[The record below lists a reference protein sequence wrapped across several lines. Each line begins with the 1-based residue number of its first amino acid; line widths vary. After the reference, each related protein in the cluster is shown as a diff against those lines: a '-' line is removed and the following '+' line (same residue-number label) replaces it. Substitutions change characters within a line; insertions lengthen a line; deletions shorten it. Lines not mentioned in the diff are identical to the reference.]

1 MSEAS
6 SPDFLQ
12 QPVTALRG
20 VGDALAEKLARLGI
34 MRVEDLLFH
43 LPLRYQ
49 DRTRI
54 YPIAELK
61 VGQEVLVEGE
71 IESTEVV
78 LRGRRMMLCHISDG
92 TGILTLRFF
101 HFTTAQK
108 QSLRQGVPI
117 RCFGEVRQAGFKLEM
132 AHPEYRLLS
141 ATHPEPIENT
151 LTPTYPATEGL
162 QQRSLRRLIEI
173 ALEHVDELPDLLP
186 ERVVERHGFPQ
197 LGEVLSLL
205 HKPQGGTP
213 SPALP
218 LSGEG
223 ARGRAPSDSS
233 PDKGRLGRV
242 SSRLVFEELLA
253 HQLGV
258 QQARHELQQVQA
270 PAMQDTNRYWQQLLR
285 SLPFAPTDAQNRVI
299 GEITQDL
306 QQGIPMNRLVQ
317 GDVGS
322 GKTLV
327 AVAAA
332 LHAIANG
339 FQVAL
344 MAPTEL
350 LAEQHYQNLTRWLE
364 PLGLETVFISGNQT
378 PRQRRRKVENLL
390 LGIGHIAVG
399 THALFQRTVEFLQ
412 LGLIIIDEQHRFG
425 VHQRMSLREKGK
437 QGDNYP
443 HQLVMTATPIPR
455 TLAMTA
461 YGDLDYSVID
471 ELPPGRTPIT
481 TVALSNERRDDV
493 IGRIAAACCEGRQA
507 YWVCTL
513 IEESEA
519 LQCETAEDTAALLR
533 ERLPHVEVGL
543 VHGRLHGSEKESIM
557 RQFKQGEIQL
567 LVATTVI
574 EVGVDVPNASLMI
587 IENAERFGLS
597 QLHQLRGRV
606 GRGSTA
612 SSCVLLYQ
620 NPLGKTARKRLDAMR
635 NSTDGFVIA
644 DIDLELRGPG
654 EVLGTRQTGDV
665 RLRIASLLRD
675 QHLLPAVQVAARE
688 IVANYPER
696 VKLLTKRWLQQPD
709 GDTATRFFQS

>member
-1 MSEAS
+1 MSEPAE
-6 SPDFLQ
+6 PDFLQ

-20 VGDALAEKLARLGI
+20 VGDAVAEKLVRLGI
-34 MRVEDLLFH
+34 LRVADLLFH
-43 LPLRYQ
+43 LPMRYQ

-54 YPIAELK
+54 YPIASLK
-61 VGQEVLVEGE
+61 VGQEVLVEGK
-71 IESTEVV
+71 IDYAEVV
-78 LRGRRMMLCHISDG
+78 QRGRTMLLCYLNDG
-92 TGILTLRFF
+92 SGTLILRFF
-101 HFTTAQK
+101 HFTSAQK
-108 QSLRQGVPI
+108 YSLRKGVLL
-117 RCFGEVRQAGFKLEM
+117 RCFGEVRQSGMKLEM
-132 AHPEYRLLS
+132 AHPECHYLR
-141 ATHPEPIENT
+141 ADAPEPIANT
-151 LTPTYPATEGL
+151 LTPTYPTTEGL
-162 QQRSLRRLIEI
+162 QQRSLRRLIDL
-173 ALEHVDELPDLLP
+173 ALEHVDTLPDLLP
-186 ERVVERHGFPQ
+186 ENVVRQHRFPP
-197 LGEVLSLL
+197 LAHDLRKL
-205 HKPQGGTP
+205 HTP
-213 SPALP
+213 P
-218 LSGEG
+218 SGSTVEG
-223 ARGRAPSDSS
+223 MRPH
-233 PDKGRLGRV
+233 RLI
-242 SSRLVFEELLA
+242 FEELLA

-258 QQARHELQQVQA
+258 QQARHELKQVQA
-270 PAMQDTNRYWQQLLR
+270 HAMREDNRYWQQLR
-285 SLPFAPTDAQNRVI
+285 RALPFAPTNAQNRVI
-299 GEITQDL
+299 ADITHDL
-306 QQGIPMNRLVQ
+306 QQDVPMNRLVQ

-332 LHAIANG
+332 LHAITNG

-350 LAEQHYQNLTRWLE
+350 LAEQHYQNLVRWLE
-364 PLGLETVFISGNQT
+364 PLGIETVYISGNQT

-425 VHQRMSLREKGK
+425 VHQRMALREKGK
-437 QGDNYP
+437 QGEHYP

-481 TVALSNERRDDV
+481 TVALNNERRDEV
-493 IGRIAAACCEGRQA
+493 IERISAACREGRQV

-519 LQCETAEDTAALLR
+519 LQCEAAEVTAATLH
-533 ERLPHVEVGL
+533 ERLPHVAVGL
-543 VHGRLHGSEKESIM
+543 VHGRLHGSEKENMM
-557 RQFKQGEIQL
+557 RQFKLGEIQL

-574 EVGVDVPNASLMI
+574 EVGVDVPNASLMV
-587 IENAERFGLS
+587 IENAERMGLS

-606 GRGSTA
+606 GRGSVA

-620 NPLGKTARKRLDAMR
+620 HPLGRTARKRLDAMR
-635 NSTDGFVIA
+635 TTTDGFMIA

-665 RLRIASLLRD
+665 RLRVASLLRD
-675 QHLLPAVQVAARE
+675 QHWLPAVQAAARDV
-688 IVANYPER
+688 VAHYPER
-696 VKLLTKRWLQQPD
+696 VAALTQRWLQQPD
-709 GDTATRFFQS
+709 GETATQFFQS

>member
-1 MSEAS
+1 MPPS
-6 SPDFLQ
+6 DNTFLQ
-12 QPVTALRG
+12 QPVTCLRG
-20 VGDALAEKLARLGI
+20 VGEALAEKFSKLGI
-34 MRVEDLLFH
+34 TRVMDLLFH

-54 YPIAELK
+54 YSIASLR

-71 IESTEVV
+71 IESTEVIN
-78 LRGRRMMLCHISDG
+78 RGRRMMLCHINDG
-92 TGILTLRFF
+92 SGILTLRFF
-101 HFTTAQK
+101 YFTYAQQ
-108 QSLRQGVPI
+108 QSLRKGALI

-132 AHPEYRLLS
+132 AHPEYKLLS
-141 ATHPEPIENT
+141 SSNPLPIENT

-162 QQRSLRRLIEI
+162 QQRSLRRLIDL
-173 ALEHVDELPDLLP
+173 ALEHAEDLPDLLP
-186 ERVVERHGFPQ
+186 ESVVRQQRFPPLAQTVSQ
-197 LGEVLSLL
+197 LHNPPPGSTVEGIR
-205 HKPQGGTP
+205 PQ
-213 SPALP
+213 
-218 LSGEG
+218 
-223 ARGRAPSDSS
+223 
-233 PDKGRLGRV
+233 RLI
-242 SSRLVFEELLA
+242 FEELLA

-258 QQARHELQQVQA
+258 QQARHDLRQVQA
-270 PAMQDTNRYWQQLLR
+270 PSMQETNHYWQKLLR
-285 SLPFAPTDAQNRVI
+285 SLPFAPTNAQQRVI
-299 GEITQDL
+299 GEITRDL
-306 QQGIPMNRLVQ
+306 QSNVPMNRLVQ

-327 AVAAA
+327 AIAAA

-350 LAEQHYQNLTRWLE
+350 LAEQHYQNLQHWLE
-364 PLGLETVFISGNQT
+364 PLGVETVYISGNQT

-399 THALFQRTVEFLQ
+399 THALFQNTVEFLQ

-425 VHQRMSLREKGK
+425 VHQRFALREKGK
-437 QGDNYP
+437 QGDAYP

-461 YGDLDYSVID
+461 YGDLDYSIID

-493 IGRIAAACCEGRQA
+493 IERITAACHEGRQV

-519 LQCETAEDTAALLR
+519 LQCEAAEVTASLLR

-557 RQFKQGEIQL
+557 RQFKQGELQL

-574 EVGVDVPNASLMI
+574 EVGVDVPNASLMV
-587 IENAERFGLS
+587 IENAERLGLS

-606 GRGSTA
+606 GRGSVA

-620 NPLGKTARKRLDAMR
+620 PPLGKTAHKRLDAMR
-635 NSTDGFVIA
+635 TTTDGFVIA

-654 EVLGTRQTGDV
+654 EVLGTRQTGDT
-665 RLRIASLLRD
+665 RLKIASLLRD
-675 QHLLPAVQVAARE
+675 QHWLPAVQTAARE
-688 IVANYPER
+688 IVAQHPER
-696 VKLLTKRWLQQPD
+696 VALLTERWLQRV
-709 GDTATRFFQS
+709 GEDTATRFFQS

>member
-1 MSEAS
+1 MLNHDHD
-6 SPDFLQ
+6 DFLN

-20 VGDALAEKLARLGI
+20 VGDALAEKLTRLGI
-34 MRVEDLLFH
+34 VRVVDLLFH
-43 LPLRYQ
+43 LPMRYQ

-54 YPIAELK
+54 YPIASLR
-61 VGQEVLVEGE
+61 VGQEVVVEGE
-71 IESTEVV
+71 IDFTEVV
-78 LRGRRMMLCHISDG
+78 SRGRTMLLCHVNDG
-92 TGILTLRFF
+92 SGILTLRFF
-101 HFTTAQK
+101 HFTAAQK
-108 QSLRQGVPI
+108 YSFAKGVHI

-132 AHPEYRLLS
+132 AHPEYRLLQGDDS
-141 ATHPEPIENT
+141 VPLENT
-151 LTPTYPATEGL
+151 LTPTYPTTDGL
-162 QQRSLRRLIEI
+162 QQRTLRRLIET
-173 ALEHVDELPDLLP
+173 ALQHADELPEFLP
-186 ERVVERHGFPQ
+186 ESVVKQFRFP
-197 LGEVLSLL
+197 SLAECLQTL
-205 HKPQGGTP
+205 HKPSAGMTVENMKP
-213 SPALP
+213 V
-218 LSGEG
+218 
-223 ARGRAPSDSS
+223 
-233 PDKGRLGRV
+233 RLI
-242 SSRLVFEELLA
+242 FEELLT

-258 QQARHELQQVQA
+258 QQARHDLRQVQA
-270 PAMQDTNRYWQQLLR
+270 PVMDEANHLWEKLLR
-285 SLPFAPTDAQNRVI
+285 ALPFAPTAAQARVI
-299 GEITQDL
+299 HDITHDL
-306 QQGIPMNRLVQ
+306 QQATPMNRLVQ

-344 MAPTEL
+344 MVPTEL
-350 LAEQHYQNLTRWLE
+350 LAEQHYQNLQHWLE
-364 PLGLETVFISGNQT
+364 PLGLETVFISGTQT

-399 THALFQRTVEFLQ
+399 THALFQNSVEFLQ

-425 VHQRMSLREKGK
+425 VHQRFALREKGK

-461 YGDLDYSVID
+461 YGDLDCSVID

-481 TVALSNERRDDV
+481 TVALNNERRDDV
-493 IGRIAAACCEGRQA
+493 IERIAAACRDGRQV

-519 LQCETAEDTAALLR
+519 LQCEAAEKTTELLR
-533 ERLPHVEVGL
+533 ERLPAVEVGL
-543 VHGRLHGSEKESIM
+543 VHGRLHASEKDSVM
-557 RQFKQGEIQL
+557 RQFKLGDIQL

-574 EVGVDVPNASLMI
+574 EVGVDVPNASLMV
-587 IENAERFGLS
+587 IENAERMGLS

-606 GRGSTA
+606 GRGSVA

-620 NPLGKTARKRLDAMR
+620 PPLGKTARKRLDALR

-644 DIDLELRGPG
+644 DIDLEIRGPG

-665 RLRIASLLRD
+665 RLKVASLLRD
-675 QHLLPAVQVAARE
+675 QHLLPDVQVAAQE
-688 IVANYPER
+688 IVAKYPER
-696 VKLLTKRWLQQPD
+696 VELLTQRWLPKV
-709 GDTATRFFQS
+709 GEDTATRFFQS

>member
-1 MSEAS
+1 MTEAAAT
-6 SPDFLQ
+6 DFLQ

-20 VGDALAEKLARLGI
+20 VGDAVAEKLVRLGVL
-34 MRVEDLLFH
+34 RVADLLFH

-54 YPIAELK
+54 YPIASLK
-61 VGQEVLVEGE
+61 VGQEVLIEGE
-71 IESTEVV
+71 ITSTEVV
-78 LRGRRMMLCHISDG
+78 QRGRTMLLCHLNDG
-92 TGILTLRFF
+92 SGTLTLRFF
-101 HFTTAQK
+101 HFTSAQK
-108 QSLRQGVPI
+108 YSLRPGVWL
-117 RCFGEVRQAGFKLEM
+117 RCFGEVRQAGMKLEM
-132 AHPEYRLLS
+132 AHPECHYLK
-141 ATHPEPIENT
+141 ADDPEPIANT
-151 LTPTYPATEGL
+151 LTPTYPSTEGL
-162 QQRSLRRLIEI
+162 QQRSLRRLIDL
-173 ALEHVDELPDLLP
+173 ALEHVDALPDLLP
-186 ERVVERHGFPQ
+186 ESVVRQQRFPP
-197 LGEVLSLL
+197 LAHDIRRL
-205 HKPQGGTP
+205 HTP
-213 SPALP
+213 PPGSTV
-218 LSGEG
+218 EG
-223 ARGRAPSDSS
+223 MRPH
-233 PDKGRLGRV
+233 RLI
-242 SSRLVFEELLA
+242 FEELLA

-270 PAMQDTNRYWQQLLR
+270 HAMQEENRYWRQLLR
-285 SLPFAPTDAQNRVI
+285 ALPFAPTGAQNRVI
-299 GEITQDL
+299 AEINTDM
-306 QQGIPMNRLVQ
+306 QQTIPMNRLVQ

-350 LAEQHYQNLTRWLE
+350 LAEQHYQNLVRWLE
-364 PLGLETVFISGNQT
+364 PLGIETVYISGNQT

-425 VHQRMSLREKGK
+425 VHQRMALREKGK
-437 QGDNYP
+437 QGDHYP

-481 TVALSNERRDDV
+481 TVALNNERRDEV
-493 IGRIAAACCEGRQA
+493 IERISAACREGRQV

-519 LQCETAEDTAALLR
+519 LQCEAAEVTAATLH
-533 ERLPHVEVGL
+533 ERLPHVAVGL
-543 VHGRLHGSEKESIM
+543 VHGRLHGSEKENMM
-557 RQFKQGEIQL
+557 RQFKLGEIQL

-574 EVGVDVPNASLMI
+574 EVGVDVPNASLMV
-587 IENAERFGLS
+587 IENAERMGLS

-606 GRGSTA
+606 GRGSVA

-620 NPLGKTARKRLDAMR
+620 HPLGRTARKRLDAMR
-635 NSTDGFVIA
+635 TTTDGFMIA

-665 RLRIASLLRD
+665 RLRVASLLRD
-675 QHLLPAVQVAARE
+675 QHWLPAVQTAARE
-688 IVANYPER
+688 IVAHYPER
-696 VKLLTKRWLQQPD
+696 VEALTQRWLQQPD
-709 GDTATRFFQS
+709 GETATQFFQS

>member
-1 MSEAS
+1 MTTSA
-6 SPDFLQ
+6 PTPFLQ
-12 QPVTALRG
+12 QPATALYG

-34 MRVEDLLFH
+34 LKVADLLFH

-54 YPIAELK
+54 YPIAQLQT
-61 VGQEVLVEGE
+61 GMEVLVEGE

-78 LRGRRMMLCHISDG
+78 IRSRRMLLCHIHDG
-92 TGILTLRFF
+92 SGSLTLRFF
-101 HFTTAQK
+101 HFSQAQ
-108 QSLRQGVPI
+108 RQGMQAGKRM
-117 RCFGEVRQAGFKLEM
+117 RCFGEIRQAGYRQEII
-132 AHPEYRLLS
+132 HPEYRLLNEQ
-141 ATHPEPIENT
+141 HDEPLANT
-151 LTPTYPATEGL
+151 LTPIYPTTDGL
-162 QQRSLRRLIEI
+162 QQRSLRRLITL
-173 ALEHVDELPDLLP
+173 ALKHADELPELLP
-186 ERVVERHGFPQ
+186 QSIFQQHNFPPLAQ
-197 LGEVLSLL
+197 CL
-205 HKPQGGTP
+205 HDLHNPP
-213 SPALP
+213 EAL
-218 LSGEG
+218 
-223 ARGRAPSDSS
+223 
-233 PDKGRLGRV
+233 V
-242 SSRLVFEELLA
+242 SAQDAHIPFAQRLVFEELIA
-253 HQLGV
+253 HQLGI
-258 QQARHELQQVQA
+258 QQARQQLKQLPA
-270 PAMQDTNRYWQQLLR
+270 PAMPTANEPWGKLLKR
-285 SLPFAPTDAQNRVI
+285 LPFQPTQAQQRVI
-299 GEITQDL
+299 TEISQDL
-306 QQGIPMNRLVQ
+306 QQPIPMNRLVQ

-350 LAEQHYQNLTRWLE
+350 LAEQHYQNLQHWLE
-364 PLGLETVFISGNQT
+364 PLGIETVFISGNQT
-378 PRQRRRKVENLL
+378 PKQRRRKVENLL

-399 THALFQRTVEFLQ
+399 THALFQKTVEFLQ

-425 VHQRMSLREKGK
+425 VHQRMALREKGK

-455 TLAMTA
+455 TLAMTS
-461 YGDLDYSVID
+461 YGDLDYSIID

-481 TVALSNERRDDV
+481 TVALSNERRDD
-493 IGRIAAACCEGRQA
+493 IIERIAVACREGRQV

-519 LQCETAEDTAALLR
+519 LQCEAAEDTAELLR
-533 ERLPHVEVGL
+533 ERLPDIAVGL
-543 VHGRLHGSEKESIM
+543 VHGRLHGSEKEAIM
-557 RQFKQGEIQL
+557 QQFKQADLQL

-587 IENAERFGLS
+587 IENSERLGLS

-620 NPLGKTARKRLDAMR
+620 APLGKTARKRLDAMR
-635 NSTDGFVIA
+635 TTTDGFVIA

-654 EVLGTRQTGDV
+654 EVLGTRQTGDI
-665 RLRIASLLRD
+665 RMRIASLLRD
-675 QHLLPAVQVAARE
+675 QHLLPAVQQAAWE
-688 IVANYPER
+688 IVNQHPQHIPA
-696 VKLLTKRWLQQPD
+696 LLQRWLQQPD
-709 GDTATRFFQS
+709 GDTATCFFQS

>member
-1 MSEAS
+1 MTEAAE
-6 SPDFLQ
+6 PDFLQ

-20 VGDALAEKLARLGI
+20 VGDAVAEKLVRLGI
-34 MRVEDLLFH
+34 LRVADLLFH

-54 YPIAELK
+54 YPIASLK

-78 LRGRRMMLCHISDG
+78 QRGRTMLLCHLNDG
-92 TGILTLRFF
+92 SGTLTLRFF
-101 HFTTAQK
+101 HFTSAQK
-108 QSLRQGVPI
+108 YSLRKGVLL
-117 RCFGEVRQAGFKLEM
+117 RCFGEVRQSGMKLEM
-132 AHPEYRLLS
+132 AHPECHYLK
-141 ATHPEPIENT
+141 ADAPEPIANT
-151 LTPTYPATEGL
+151 LTPTYPTTEGL
-162 QQRSLRRLIEI
+162 QQRSLRRLIEL
-173 ALEHVDELPDLLP
+173 ALEHVEALPDLLP
-186 ERVVERHGFPQ
+186 ESVIRQHRFPP
-197 LGEVLSLL
+197 LANELRKL
-205 HKPQGGTP
+205 HTP
-213 SPALP
+213 PTGSTL
-218 LSGEG
+218 EG
-223 ARGRAPSDSS
+223 MRPY
-233 PDKGRLGRV
+233 RLI
-242 SSRLVFEELLA
+242 FEELLA

-258 QQARHELQQVQA
+258 QQARHELKQVQA
-270 PAMQDTNRYWQQLLR
+270 HVMPAPNHYWRQLLHT
-285 SLPFAPTDAQNRVI
+285 LPFAPTDAQNRVI
-299 GEITQDL
+299 AEITTDL
-306 QQGIPMNRLVQ
+306 QQTVPMNRLVQ

-350 LAEQHYQNLTRWLE
+350 LAEQHYHNLVRWLE
-364 PLGLETVFISGNQT
+364 PLGVETVYISGNQT

-425 VHQRMSLREKGK
+425 VHQRMALREKGK
-437 QGDNYP
+437 QGEHYP

-481 TVALSNERRDDV
+481 TVALNNERRDEV
-493 IGRIAAACCEGRQA
+493 IERISAACREGRQV

-519 LQCETAEDTAALLR
+519 LQCEAAEVTAAMLH
-533 ERLPHVEVGL
+533 ERLPHVAVGL
-543 VHGRLHGSEKESIM
+543 VHGRLHGSEKESMM
-557 RQFKQGEIQL
+557 RQFKLGEIQL

-574 EVGVDVPNASLMI
+574 EVGVDVPNASLMV
-587 IENAERFGLS
+587 IENAERMGLS

-606 GRGSTA
+606 GRGSVA

-620 NPLGKTARKRLDAMR
+620 HPLGRTARKRLDAMR
-635 NSTDGFVIA
+635 TTTDGFVIA

-675 QHLLPAVQVAARE
+675 QHLLPAVQTAARE
-688 IVANYPER
+688 VVAHYPER
-696 VKLLTKRWLQQPD
+696 VEALTQRWLQQPD
-709 GDTATRFFQS
+709 GETATQFFQS

>member
-1 MSEAS
+1 MLTQE
-6 SPDFLQ
+6 SPNFIQ

-20 VGDALAEKLARLGI
+20 VGDALAEKLSRLGI
-34 MRVEDLLFH
+34 LHIADLLFH

-54 YPIAELK
+54 YPINDLK

-71 IESTEVV
+71 IDSTEIVI
-78 LRGRRMMLCHISDG
+78 RGRRMMLCHISDG
-92 TGILTLRFF
+92 TGTLTLRFF

-108 QSLRQGVPI
+108 QSLRKGAPI

-132 AHPEYRLLS
+132 AHPEYRLLTS
-141 ATHPEPIENT
+141 SDPVPIENT

-162 QQRSLRRLIEI
+162 QQRSLRRLIEL
-173 ALEHVDELPDLLP
+173 ALKHVDELPDLLP
-186 ERVVERHGFPQ
+186 EKIIRQHGFPA
-197 LGEVLSLL
+197 LGECLQML
-205 HKPQGGTP
+205 HTP
-213 SPALP
+213 PPGS
-218 LSGEG
+218 SVEG
-223 ARGRAPSDSS
+223 LRPY
-233 PDKGRLGRV
+233 RLI
-242 SSRLVFEELLA
+242 FEELLA

-258 QQARHELQQVQA
+258 QQARHELRQIQA
-270 PAMQDTNRYWQQLLR
+270 PAMQETSHYWQKLLR
-285 SLPFAPTDAQNRVI
+285 SLPFSPTKAQDRVI
-299 GEITQDL
+299 AEIIQDM
-306 QQGIPMNRLVQ
+306 QQAVPMNRLVQ

-332 LHAIANG
+332 LHAITNG

-350 LAEQHYQNLTRWLE
+350 LAEQHYQNLTHWLE
-364 PLGLETVFISGNQT
+364 PLGVETVFISGNQT

-425 VHQRMSLREKGK
+425 VHQRMELREKGK

-471 ELPPGRTPIT
+471 ELPPGRTPIK
-481 TVALSNERRDDV
+481 TVALNNERRDD
-493 IGRIAAACCEGRQA
+493 IIERISAACEEGHQV

-519 LQCETAEDTAALLR
+519 LQCEAAEVTAELLR
-533 ERLPHVEVGL
+533 ERLPHVEIGL
-543 VHGRLHGSEKESIM
+543 VHGRLHGSEKENIM
-557 RQFKQGEIQL
+557 RRFKLGEIQL

-587 IENAERFGLS
+587 IENAERLGLS

-620 NPLGKTARKRLDAMR
+620 APLGKTARKRLDAMR
-635 NSTDGFVIA
+635 TTTDGFVIA

-675 QHLLPAVQVAARE
+675 QHLLPAVQIAARE
-688 IVANYPER
+688 IVARHPEQIE
-696 VKLLTKRWLQQPD
+696 LLTRRWLQQAG
-709 GDTATRFFQS
+709 GDTATCFFQS

>member
-1 MSEAS
+1 MTEAAA
-6 SPDFLQ
+6 PDFLQ

-20 VGDALAEKLARLGI
+20 VGDAVAEKLVRLGI
-34 MRVEDLLFH
+34 LRVADLLFH

-54 YPIAELK
+54 YPIASLK

-71 IESTEVV
+71 IDYAEVV
-78 LRGRRMMLCHISDG
+78 QRGRTMLLCYLNDG
-92 TGILTLRFF
+92 SGTLILRFF
-101 HFTTAQK
+101 HFTSAQK
-108 QSLRQGVPI
+108 YSLRKGVWL
-117 RCFGEVRQAGFKLEM
+117 RCFGEVRQSGMKLEM
-132 AHPEYRLLS
+132 AHPECHYLK
-141 ATHPEPIENT
+141 ADEHEPIANT
-151 LTPTYPATEGL
+151 LTPTYPTTEGL
-162 QQRSLRRLIEI
+162 QQRSLRRLIDL
-173 ALEHVDELPDLLP
+173 ALEHVEELPDFLP
-186 ERVVERHGFPQ
+186 ESVIKQHRFPPLAHELRKLHTPPSGSTVEGMRPY
-197 LGEVLSLL
+197 
-205 HKPQGGTP
+205 
-213 SPALP
+213 
-218 LSGEG
+218 
-223 ARGRAPSDSS
+223 
-233 PDKGRLGRV
+233 RLI
-242 SSRLVFEELLA
+242 FEELLA

-258 QQARHELQQVQA
+258 QQARHELKRVQA
-270 PAMQDTNRYWQQLLR
+270 HTMPETNHYWRQLLR
-285 SLPFAPTDAQNRVI
+285 TLPFAPTGAQNRVI
-299 GEITQDL
+299 AEITTDL
-306 QQGIPMNRLVQ
+306 QQTVPMNRLVQ

-350 LAEQHYQNLTRWLE
+350 LAEQHYQNLVRWLE
-364 PLGLETVFISGNQT
+364 PLGVETVYISGNQT

-425 VHQRMSLREKGK
+425 VHQRMALREKGK
-437 QGDNYP
+437 QGDHYP

-481 TVALSNERRDDV
+481 TVALNNERRDEV
-493 IGRIAAACCEGRQA
+493 IERISAACREGRQV

-519 LQCETAEDTAALLR
+519 LQCEAAEVTAATLH
-533 ERLPHVEVGL
+533 ERLPHVAVGL
-543 VHGRLHGSEKESIM
+543 VHGRLHGSEKESMM
-557 RQFKQGEIQL
+557 RQFKLGEIQL

-574 EVGVDVPNASLMI
+574 EVGVDVPNASLMV
-587 IENAERFGLS
+587 IENAERMGLS

-606 GRGSTA
+606 GRGSVA

-620 NPLGKTARKRLDAMR
+620 HPLGKTARKRLDAMR
-635 NSTDGFVIA
+635 TTTDGFVIA

-675 QHLLPAVQVAARE
+675 QHLLPAVQTAARE
-688 IVANYPER
+688 VVAHYPER
-696 VKLLTKRWLQQPD
+696 VEALTQRWLQQPD
-709 GDTATRFFQS
+709 GETATQFFQS